1 MRWSAI
7 SDVFERIAQWSDKHS
22 PQTLFARALI
32 IIVVPMLL
40 LQALSAWWFY
50 SQRGDNVTN
59 RLAILLVRDLRLLIS
74 LRSDF
79 PDDEHRN
86 WILRRSAQDLL
97 LFVSFRKGIVRPFKE
112 PEYFDIVA
120 REVQGALNA
129 DLKRPFFLDN
139 NIGGGQLLIEIQLS
153 DGDVMEVLVPHVR
166 LTFGSSFAYVV
177 AQLGLALVLF
187 GLAIWFMRRELVPIE
202 HLGVAADALGKGRDV
217 PDFAFSGGTREVR
230 NAATAFH
237 TMRIRLRRSIQQRTE
252 MLAGVSHDLRTPL
265 TRMKL
270 SLALLPESP
279 ETKELADDVADMQRN
294 DRGLSRLRPRRGRR
308 GAGRDRPVR
317 DPRGRGGGR
326 AARQCRPRPWL
337 ERRHDGRAAPRGHE
351 ALPDQHRVQC
361 AAPCQPREGRGGARP
376 NLDGGH
382 GRRQRPP
389 ASRPKGTRT
398 LFRPF
403 YRLDE
408 SRNADT
414 GGVGLGLS
422 IARDVA
428 RSHGGDVTLA
438 ASPFG
443 GLRVIVRI
451 PL

>member
-1 MRWSAI
+1 MKWSTI
-7 SDVFERIAQWSDKHS
+7 GDIFERIAQWSDKHS
-22 PQTLFARALI
+22 PQTLFARALL

-79 PDDEHRN
+79 PDDEHRD

-120 REVQGALNA
+120 REVQGALEA

-139 NIGGGQLLIEIQLS
+139 NIGGGQLLVEIQLS
-153 DGDVMEVLVPHVR
+153 DGDVMDVLVPHVR
-166 LTFGSSFAYVV
+166 LTFGSSFAYVL

-270 SLALLPESP
+270 SLALLPDSP
-279 ETKELADDVADMQRN
+279 ETRELSDDVDDMQRMIEGYLAFA
-294 DRGLSRLRPRRGRR
+294 RGEGDEDPVMSDLSEILEDVAAGARHGKASLELSWKGDMNVELRPIAIKRCLTNIVSNAQRYASEIRIEAVRGRTSVEITVDDN
-308 GAGRDRPVR
+308 GPGI
-317 DPRGRGGGR
+317 
-326 AARQCRPRPWL
+326 
-337 ERRHDGRAAPRGHE
+337 
-351 ALPDQHRVQC
+351 
-361 AAPCQPREGRGGARP
+361 
-376 NLDGGH
+376 
-382 GRRQRPP
+382 PP
-389 ASRPKGTRT
+389 ENYEDV
-398 LFRPF
+398 FRPF
-403 YRLDE
+403 LRLDQ
-408 SRNADT
+408 SRNAAT

-438 ASPFG
+438 VSPLG

>member
-1 MRWSAI
+1 MKWSTI
-7 SDVFERIAQWSDKHS
+7 GDVFERIAQWSDKHS

-79 PDDEHRN
+79 PDDEHRQ

-120 REVQGALNA
+120 REVQGALEA

-139 NIGGGQLLIEIQLS
+139 NIGGGQLLVEIQLS
-153 DGDVMEVLVPHVR
+153 DGDVMDVLVPHVR
-166 LTFGSSFAYVV
+166 LTFGSSFAYVL

-270 SLALLPESP
+270 SLALLPDSP
-279 ETKELADDVADMQRN
+279 EVRELSDDVDDMQRMIEGYLAFA
-294 DRGLSRLRPRRGRR
+294 RGEGDEDPVMSDLSEILEDVAAGARHGKASLELSWKGDMNVELRPIAIKRCLTNIVSNAQRYASEIRIEAVRGRTTVEITIDDN
-308 GAGRDRPVR
+308 GPGI
-317 DPRGRGGGR
+317 
-326 AARQCRPRPWL
+326 
-337 ERRHDGRAAPRGHE
+337 
-351 ALPDQHRVQC
+351 
-361 AAPCQPREGRGGARP
+361 
-376 NLDGGH
+376 
-382 GRRQRPP
+382 PP
-389 ASRPKGTRT
+389 EKYEDV
-398 LFRPF
+398 FRPF
-403 YRLDE
+403 LRLDQ
-408 SRNADT
+408 SRNAAT

-438 ASPFG
+438 ASPLG

>member
-1 MRWSAI
+1 MKWSVVR
-7 SDVFERIAQWSDKHS
+7 DTFERIAQWADKHS

-79 PDDEHRN
+79 PDDEHRD

-153 DGDVMEVLVPHVR
+153 DGDVMDVLVPHVR
-166 LTFGSSFAYVV
+166 LTFGSSFAYVL

-270 SLALLPESP
+270 SLALLPDSP
-279 ETKELADDVADMQRN
+279 ETRELSDDVDDMQRMIEGYLAFA
-294 DRGLSRLRPRRGRR
+294 RGEGDEDPVMSDLSEIMEDVAAGARHGNASLDLAWKGDMNVELRPIAIKRCLTNIVSNAQRYASRIRIEAVRGRTSVEI
-308 GAGRDRPVR
+308 AVD
-317 DPRGRGGGR
+317 D
-326 AARQCRPRPWL
+326 
-337 ERRHDGRAAPRGHE
+337 DGPGI
-351 ALPDQHRVQC
+351 
-361 AAPCQPREGRGGARP
+361 
-376 NLDGGH
+376 
-382 GRRQRPP
+382 PP
-389 ASRPKGTRT
+389 EKYEDV
-398 LFRPF
+398 FRPF
-403 YRLDE
+403 FRLDE
-408 SRNADT
+408 SRNAAT

-428 RSHGGDVTLA
+428 RSHGGDVALA
-438 ASPFG
+438 ASPLG
-443 GLRVIVRI
+443 GLRVVVRI

>member
-1 MRWSAI
+1 MKWSTI
-7 SDVFERIAQWSDKHS
+7 GDLFERIAQWSDKHS

-79 PDDEHRN
+79 PDDVHRD

-120 REVQGALNA
+120 REVQGALEA

-139 NIGGGQLLIEIQLS
+139 NIGGGQLLIEIQLP
-153 DGDVMEVLVPHVR
+153 DGDVMDVLVPHVR
-166 LTFGSSFAYVV
+166 LTFGSSFAYVL

-270 SLALLPESP
+270 SLALLPDSP
-279 ETKELADDVADMQRN
+279 EVRELSDDVDDMQRMIEGYLAFA
-294 DRGLSRLRPRRGRR
+294 RGEGDEDPVMSDLSEILEDVAAGARHGNASLELSWKGDMNVELRPIAIKRCLTNIVSNAQRYASEIRIEAVRGRTSVEITVDDN
-308 GAGRDRPVR
+308 GPGI
-317 DPRGRGGGR
+317 
-326 AARQCRPRPWL
+326 
-337 ERRHDGRAAPRGHE
+337 
-351 ALPDQHRVQC
+351 
-361 AAPCQPREGRGGARP
+361 
-376 NLDGGH
+376 
-382 GRRQRPP
+382 PP
-389 ASRPKGTRT
+389 EKYEDV
-398 LFRPF
+398 FRPF
-403 YRLDE
+403 LRLDQ
-408 SRNADT
+408 SRNAAT

-438 ASPFG
+438 VSPLG
-443 GLRVIVRI
+443 GLRVVVRI